1 MILYHYDV
9 AIKDHSGKEFSPSL
23 PRAKNMRIFE
33 KMRESFPLVFNFPM
47 SYDCNKNAYSAKLF
61 PQLKKP
67 QTYEILAEKIKQ
79 IGMDKRLKF
88 DNYIK
93 IGYALAPRLTASQ
106 NVVFINMNLGICF
119 RSLPCHATFSVLKTI
134 IAPSP

>member
-67 QTYEILAEKIKQ
+67 QTYEVSLEPEEKKTADGKKGNWNNFKITIQKVNDASLKELFDC
-79 IGMDKRLKF
+79 MKYNPKRKHEM
-88 DNYIK
+88 
-93 IGYALAPRLTASQ
+93 PT
-106 NVVFINMNLGICF
+106 
-119 RSLPCHATFSVLKTI
+119 TI
-134 IAPSP
+134 MQ